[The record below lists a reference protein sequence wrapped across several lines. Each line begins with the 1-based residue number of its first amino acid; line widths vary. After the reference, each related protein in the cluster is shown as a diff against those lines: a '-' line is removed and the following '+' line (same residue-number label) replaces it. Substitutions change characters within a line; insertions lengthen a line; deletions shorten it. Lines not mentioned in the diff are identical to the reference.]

1 MALPIEIWEQIF
13 SYIDPINLT
22 RIKIVCNSWREII
35 NNILK
40 ESDLWY
46 TKCKEEIPQNEWKLL
61 FETLYPNRSYVDLIN
76 ASKKEKIWMNMY
88 KWWFKCQ
95 QLITC
100 DIFIDTLYPLPKDQ
114 CLEFITCI
122 AVLGNILAI
131 GTSKGY
137 IYLFNTDDLSNK
149 SMCVANHME
158 SVLKVKFLKNSKKII
173 LASSSINDHI
183 KFWDFQS
190 KNLILKDRGK
200 LLCTS
205 QSYCYTIIE
214 NILIVQGCIPKT
226 SYELP
231 VNHIVAGTADCNKVC
246 FYTEEG
252 NFFYGL
258 FAEDKELFITKYIQ
272 PPSIPIRNYYM
283 FTDIAVCI
291 TEYGSIGFSIYG
303 KKWKFFDALSIFH
316 GRPTAVLIYGSLLI
330 LGIETG
336 HVYIYYVNNWNKLH
350 LKFSIARLIIV
361 GKEPIV
367 SLNISTHFTD
377 CLIVASKKEVH
388 FIHFM

>member
-88 KWWFKCQ
+88 KWWFKCK

-246 FYTEEG
+246 FYTEE
-252 NFFYGL
+252 
-258 FAEDKELFITKYIQ
+258 
-272 PPSIPIRNYYM
+272 
-283 FTDIAVCI
+283 
-291 TEYGSIGFSIYG
+291 EYGSIGFSIYG